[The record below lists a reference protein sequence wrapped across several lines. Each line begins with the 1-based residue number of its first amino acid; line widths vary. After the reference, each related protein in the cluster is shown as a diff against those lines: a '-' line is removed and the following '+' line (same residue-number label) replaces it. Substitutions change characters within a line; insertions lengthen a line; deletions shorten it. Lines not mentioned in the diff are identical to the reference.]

1 MSELTR
7 AQKATATTRAR
18 RERREAEEAAARN
31 DRKRAVEICRE
42 IRDNPSSTDA
52 DRLKA
57 IELLAQYTADSRR
70 PT

>member
-7 AQKATATTRAR
+7 AQKAAATTRAR

-42 IRDNPSSTDA
+42 IRDNPDSSDA
-52 DRLKA
+52 DKLRALVV
-57 IELLAQYTADSRR
+57 LAQYTGR
-70 PT
+70 PA

>member
-1 MSELTR
+1 MNKLTR
-7 AQKATATTRAR
+7 AQKAAATTRAR

-31 DRKRAVEICRE
+31 DRKRAIEICRE
-42 IRDNPSSTDA
+42 IRDNPDSTDA

-57 IELLAQYTADSRR
+57 IELLAMYTADRR